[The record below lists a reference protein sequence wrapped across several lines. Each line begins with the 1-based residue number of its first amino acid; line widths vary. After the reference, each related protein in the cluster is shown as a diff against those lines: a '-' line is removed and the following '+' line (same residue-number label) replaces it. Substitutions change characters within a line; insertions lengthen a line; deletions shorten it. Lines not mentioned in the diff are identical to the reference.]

1 VVAPGTSLAR
11 RNPRNCIVTH
21 QPQQVRT
28 CRWQMTVVPAGMGC
42 PSSSS
47 SADRWRTTTGTTE
60 YLRSDSCRQVLK
72 EVQAL
77 GVGVSLCCCRE
88 RHRPLCSQLVQVPGI

>member
-1 VVAPGTSLAR
+1 MSLATSMCGAPPAAR
-11 RNPRNCIVTH
+11 QENGVSTPTRSCSGLWWLPASAGRTPVLEIVQIH
-21 QPQQVRT
+21 NSCSRGRA

-60 YLRSDSCRQVLK
+60 YFRSDSCRRIL
-72 EVQAL
+72 
-77 GVGVSLCCCRE
+77 R
-88 RHRPLCSQLVQVPGI
+88 